1 MNRFLLTLAI
11 ALVAIVAA
19 PTPTAFADDPAPT
32 PQQLDAAKK
41 AFMEGKTLH
50 DQGKLPEA
58 IEKFK
63 ESYRLSKKPTL
74 LYNIGITMEE
84 AGMEDL
90 ALFYYR
96 KFLTDAPADAA
107 QHDEVVGKVKA
118 LEKKFDPNAGK
129 TTPEVKPEV
138 KPEIKPDPGEH
149 KTGPIKPAG
158 TYAEKDFQHQVVED
172 APPGKPL
179 DVSAF
184 VPEDSGWVV
193 TLYFRGAGDPKFNA
207 KPMRWHYKQLIA
219 RIPGSKVSGSSIQY
233 YVEARDAAG
242 KEVARAG
249 KSTSP
254 NLVNID
260 ATAQAHFFPDF
271 TDDTTGATV
280 GTTGDP
286 TKHHD
291 EEDPLHKGSGTPVV
305 TDPVEQPVAPID
317 GSGGP
322 MDVGSTKFKYLKIG
336 TTVGAGV
343 FLGLSVVLYLAAGS
357 QASNLV
363 NDAKSCGTPPCR
375 AFDATDQ
382 SFQDAGHSR
391 QTFSRIALGA
401 GVVTAGVAAYFWY
414 RELSAKKHGES
425 PTVATKPTTGLDSMI
440 VAPAIGDG
448 FTGAAVAARF

>member
-1 MNRFLLTLAI
+1 MNRFLLTLALALA
-11 ALVAIVAA
+11 ALVATPAITSQRVAY
-19 PTPTAFADDPAPT
+19 ADDPAPT
-32 PQQLDAAKK
+32 PAQLEAAKK

-74 LYNIGITMEE
+74 LYNIGVTMEE

-129 TTPEVKPEV
+129 ATPPEVKPEV
-138 KPEIKPDPGEH
+138 KPDPEAHGNG
-149 KTGPIKPAG
+149 TVKPAG
-158 TYAEKDFQHQVVED
+158 TYKEKDFQHQVVED

-193 TLYFRGAGDPKFNA
+193 TLYFRGAGDPSFTA
-207 KPMRWHYKQLIA
+207 KPMKWHYKQLIA

-233 YVEARDAAG
+233 YVEARDAGG

-260 ATAQAHFFPDF
+260 ASAQAHFFPDF
-271 TDDTTGATV
+271 TDNTAGATGPAAV
-280 GTTGDP
+280 DV
-286 TKHHD
+286 KHHD
-291 EEDPLHKGSGTPVV
+291 EEDPLHKSVTPVV
-305 TDPVEQPVAPID
+305 PDQPAVPDQPVAPID
-317 GSGGP
+317 GNGGP
-322 MDVGSTKFKYLKIG
+322 TDVGSKKFEGLKWG
-336 TTVGAGV
+336 TTAAAGT
-343 FLGLSVVLYLAAGS
+343 FLGLSLVFYLAAGS
-357 QASNLV
+357 QASNLA

-375 AFDATDQ
+375 AFDSTDQ

-391 QTFSRIALGA
+391 QTWSRVAFGA
-401 GVVTAGVAAYFWY
+401 GIVATGVAAYFWY
-414 RELSAKKHGES
+414 RELTKKPGEQ
-425 PTVATKPTTGLDSMI
+425 PAPKPATGLDSMI
-440 VAPAIGDG
+440 IAPAIGDG
-448 FTGAAVAARF
+448 FAGAAVAARF